1 MDMSW
6 LRKPSLWIT
15 LASLGFM
22 AVALHQQSGQLMQQ
36 SLDGRG
42 WAWLL
47 LGMGLTWAS
56 ILCNGLAWWVLVAWL
71 GHPPDDVALV
81 PLFVRSNL
89 LKYLP
94 GGMWHLLERV
104 RVLRGSIGV
113 GPALAT
119 VILDPLL
126 IVVASLL
133 LLPLGGWQGG
143 LMLLAPLPA
152 LLMLPRWR
160 EPLLQR
166 LERRK
171 AEQLRSSADADL
183 AEHALGSGRGD
194 YPWAPLAAQLGF
206 VFTRFA
212 GFLCCVQAF
221 QLQQPSLT
229 VWLPAFALAYAVG
242 LVVPG
247 APGGLGIFEATLL
260 LRLGSTVPEA
270 PLLAAVLSYRVIS
283 TLADVVAAL
292 AVAADSALLRRLKA
306 HP

>member
-1 MDMSW
+1 MSW

-15 LASLGFM
+15 LASLGFV
-22 AVALHQQSGQLMQQ
+22 AVALHQQSGQLMDQ

-56 ILCNGLAWWVLVAWL
+56 ILFNGLAWCVLVAWL

-94 GGMWHLLERV
+94 GGIWHLLERV
-104 RVLRGSIGV
+104 RVLRGSIGA

-133 LLPLGGWQGG
+133 LLSLGGWQGG

-160 EPLLQR
+160 EPLLQT

-171 AEQLRSSADADL
+171 AEQLQSSAGGDL
-183 AEHALGSGRGD
+183 SEHASGSERGD

-206 VFTRFA
+206 VLTRFA

-221 QLQQPSLT
+221 QLQQPSLP
-229 VWLPAFALAYAVG
+229 VWLAAFALAYAVG

-247 APGGLGIFEATLL
+247 APGGLGVFEATLL

-292 AVAADSALLRRLKA
+292 SVAADSAMLRRLKA

>member
-1 MDMSW
+1 MSW

-36 SLDGRG
+36 SLDGWG

-94 GGMWHLLERV
+94 GGVWHLLERV

-160 EPLLQR
+160 SRCCRDWNVAR
-166 LERRK
+166 LSSCAVRPMEIWPSMHRGAGAAITRGRRWPRRWHSCSPGSPVFC
-171 AEQLRSSADADL
+171 AVCRRFNFSSLR
-183 AEHALGSGRGD
+183 
-194 YPWAPLAAQLGF
+194 
-206 VFTRFA
+206 
-212 GFLCCVQAF
+212 
-221 QLQQPSLT
+221 
-229 VWLPAFALAYAVG
+229 
-242 LVVPG
+242 
-247 APGGLGIFEATLL
+247 
-260 LRLGSTVPEA
+260 
-270 PLLAAVLSYRVIS
+270 
-283 TLADVVAAL
+283 
-292 AVAADSALLRRLKA
+292 
-306 HP
+306 

>member
-1 MDMSW
+1 MSW

-22 AVALHQQSGQLMQQ
+22 AVALHQQSGQLMDQ

-56 ILCNGLAWWVLVAWL
+56 ILFNGLAWCVLVAWL
-71 GHPPDDVALV
+71 GHPPDEVALV

-94 GGMWHLLERV
+94 GGICHLLERV
-104 RVLRGSIGV
+104 RVLRGSIGA

-171 AEQLRSSADADL
+171 AEQLQSSASGDL
-183 AEHALGSGRGD
+183 AEHASGSGRGD

-206 VFTRFA
+206 VLTRFA

-221 QLQQPSLT
+221 QLQQPSLP
-229 VWLPAFALAYAVG
+229 VWLAAFALAYAVG

-247 APGGLGIFEATLL
+247 APGGLGVFEATLL

-292 AVAADSALLRRLKA
+292 SVAADSALLRRLKA

>member
-1 MDMSW
+1 MVIHPR
-6 LRKPSLWIT
+6 LKPLLTPLLKPKAWIT
-15 LASLGFM
+15 LASLAFIT
-22 AVALHQQSGQLMQQ
+22 AALLHQGETLGQLR
-36 SLDGRG
+36 LDASG
-42 WAWLL
+42 WWLL
-47 LGMGLTWAS
+47 VLGLGFTWLS
-56 ILCNGLAWWVLVAWL
+56 ILINGLAWWVLVAWL

-94 GGMWHLLERV
+94 GGIWHLLERV
-104 RVLRGSIGV
+104 RVLRGSIGA

-171 AEQLRSSADADL
+171 AEQLRSSADGDL
-183 AEHALGSGRGD
+183 GEHALGSGRGD
-194 YPWAPLAAQLGF
+194 YPWAPLAVQLGF
-206 VFTRFA
+206 VNNQNSLEKVC
-212 GFLCCVQAF
+212 LCQC
-221 QLQQPSLT
+221 
-229 VWLPAFALAYAVG
+229 
-242 LVVPG
+242 
-247 APGGLGIFEATLL
+247 
-260 LRLGSTVPEA
+260 
-270 PLLAAVLSYRVIS
+270 
-283 TLADVVAAL
+283 
-292 AVAADSALLRRLKA
+292 
-306 HP
+306 